1 MRELADWIAENRA
14 FEGKRMPLRNAKF
27 SVPGNPD
34 TLECDYCWSDQQI
47 MYFAS
52 GQEDAMKAAM
62 NNGVKCI
69 YGPNGLSE
77 DNKKI
82 IKGMK

>member
-1 MRELADWIAENRA
+1 
-14 FEGKRMPLRNAKF
+14 
-27 SVPGNPD
+27 
-34 TLECDYCWSDQQI
+34 

>member
-1 MRELADWIAENRA
+1 
-14 FEGKRMPLRNAKF
+14 MPLRNAKF

-47 MYFAS
+47 MYSAS
-52 GQEDAMKAAM
+52 GQEDSMIAAM